1 MKLIVGLGNPGKKY
15 QNTKHNIGFLCLD
28 YFAKQTKQSFK
39 NDKKFQGELIK
50 TNDYI
55 LLKPQTFMNLS
66 GISVSKIVTYYNIDL
81 EDILIIYDDLDL
93 PLAKLRLRYQGS
105 DGGHKGMRSIQ
116 SSLLSNDLKRVKF
129 GIDKH
134 PHMETKDY
142 VLSQFNKEEVKPTE
156 DAVKEVFK
164 IMNDFIDG
172 IDFVAIMNTYN

>member
-1 MKLIVGLGNPGKKY
+1 MKLIIGLGNPGKKY

-28 YFAKQTKQSFK
+28 YFARKTNQTFK
-39 NDKKFQGELIK
+39 HDKKFQGEIIK
-50 TNDYI
+50 TSDYI

-66 GISVSKIVTYYNIDL
+66 GISVKSIIEYFNIDL

-116 SSLLSNDLKRVKF
+116 SSLLTNDLKRVKF

-134 PHMETKDY
+134 LHMETKDY
-142 VLSQFNKEEVKPTE
+142 VLSQFTKEEIKPVE
-156 DAVKEVFK
+156 EAIK
-164 IMNDFIDG
+164 IVANIIDDFILG
-172 IDFVAIMNTYN
+172 KDFLNIMNTYN

>member
-15 QNTKHNIGFLCLD
+15 QKTKHNIGFLCLD
-28 YFAKQTKQSFK
+28 YFAKQHKLTFK
-39 NDKKFQGELIK
+39 HEKKFQGEWVK
-50 TNDYI
+50 TASFI

-66 GISVSKIVTYYNIDL
+66 GISVESVVSYFDIDYK
-81 EDILIIYDDLDL
+81 DILVIYDDLDL

-116 SSLLSNDLKRVKF
+116 STLQTNDLKRVKF

-142 VLSQFNKEEVKPTE
+142 VLSQFNQEEIAPTE
-156 DAVKEVFK
+156 DAVKRVSEIIQNF
-164 IMNDFIDG
+164 IEGNDF
-172 IDFVAIMNTYN
+172 VNIMNTYN